1 LPVNEPIL
9 GYKKGSVERAAIEKE
24 IAAMRKTVLDI
35 PLVIGGKELRPEGVE
50 KGKVVVP
57 HEHSHVLATYYKASE
72 EHVKMAVDAALEARK
87 TWSVMPLDDRMS
99 IFMKAAD
106 LLAHPTWRARLN
118 AATVLG
124 QSKNFFQAEI
134 DSACELIDF
143 WRFNVHYAAGIYDP
157 QPISSPGV
165 WNRLTYRPLEG
176 FVYAITPFNFTA
188 IGGNITTAPAMLG
201 NVVVWKPSDYAILS
215 NYLILQLLKEAGLP
229 DGVIN
234 FIPGEPISITKQL
247 LADPHF
253 AGVHYTGS
261 TEVFRNIYQQIGQNI
276 NTYRSY
282 PRIVGETGGKGFVFA
297 HKSAD
302 VSALSTALIRGA
314 FEFAGQKCSA
324 ASRAYIPA
332 SIWPAVEKDMR
343 EKLKEVKMGS
353 PEQTDVLVNAVIH
366 RGSFDR
372 CKSFIEHAKA
382 AKDAKVIIGG
392 GFDDSKGYFIEPT
405 VILTTNPNYH
415 SLVNEIFGPILT
427 IYVYE
432 DDKYIETL
440 QSCDTATQYSLTGSI
455 FAQDR
460 EALQVADYHLQ
471 NASGNYYINDKPT
484 GAVVGQQPFGGA
496 RGSGT
501 NDKAGSHLNLLRW
514 VSARTIK
521 ETFVPPHDVL
531 YPYMRE

>member
-1 LPVNEPIL
+1 MPVNEPIL
-9 GYKKGSVERAAIEKE
+9 GYKKGSVERVAIEKE
-24 IAAMRKTVLDI
+24 VARMRAEVLEI
-35 PLVIGGKELRPEGVE
+35 PMIIGGKEVRSDLELGQ
-50 KGKVVVP
+50 VVIP
-57 HEHSHVLATYYKASE
+57 HEHSHVLARYHKAKP
-72 EHVKMAVDAALEARK
+72 EHVQAAIEAALEARK
-87 TWSVMPLDDRMS
+87 KWAVQPMDERLA
-99 IFMKAAD
+99 IFLKAAD
-106 LLAHPTWRARLN
+106 LLASPTWRARIN

-124 QSKNFFQAEI
+124 QGKNFFQAEI

-143 WRFNVHYAAGIYDP
+143 LRFNVHYAAEIYCP

-188 IGGNITTAPAMLG
+188 IGGNLTSAPAMLG
-201 NVVVWKPSDYAILS
+201 NVLLWKPSDYALLA
-215 NYLILQLLKEAGLP
+215 NYYTFLLFKEAGLP

-234 FIPGEPISITKQL
+234 FIPGEPVAITQQILKH
-247 LADPHF
+247 PHF
-253 AGVHYTGS
+253 SGIHYTGS
-261 TEVFRNIYQQIGQNI
+261 TEVFRNIYKQIGDNI
-276 NTYRSY
+276 HHYRSY

-297 HKSAD
+297 HASAD
-302 VSALSTALIRGA
+302 LKALSTALIRGA

-324 ASRAYIPA
+324 ASRAYIPK
-332 SIWPAVEKDMR
+332 SKWPALKELML
-343 EKLKEVKMGS
+343 EQLKEVKMGN
-353 PEQTDVLVNAVIH
+353 PEQPDVLVNAVIH
-366 RGSFDR
+366 RGAFDR
-372 CKSFIEHAKA
+372 IKSYIDHAKQ
-382 AKDAKVIIGG
+382 AKDAEIVYGG
-392 GFDDSKGYFIEPT
+392 GCDDSKGYFIEPT
-405 VILTTNPNYH
+405 LILTSNPHYH
-415 SLVNEIFGPILT
+415 SLVNEIFGPVLT

-432 DDKYIETL
+432 DTKYVETL
-440 QSCDTATQYSLTGSI
+440 QLCDTATQYSLTGSV

-460 EALQVADYHLQ
+460 EALAIADHYLE
-471 NASGNYYINDKPT
+471 NASGNFYINDKPT